1 MEFFD
6 NPKLTRRMG
15 NEYMHLINLELHEAA
30 NLIKSKEISPVE
42 ITKAY
47 LERIER
53 IDERF
58 NSFITL
64 TADSALEEARQAE
77 RDILDGR
84 YRSLL
89 HGVPLALKD
98 LYETQGIRTTA
109 GSRFFVDY
117 VPEKDG
123 EVVRRLKSCG
133 SVLLGKLNMHEI
145 ALGITNNNPHFGA
158 CRNPWDLQRSPGGS
172 SGGCAAAL
180 AGRLCLGSMGSDTGG
195 SIRIPAALCG
205 IVGLKPTFGRV
216 SLQGVIPLSWNLDH
230 AGPMARC
237 VGDVAILLQEVAGYD
252 PADAVSANLPVEN
265 YLESLD
271 KGVAGWRIGLAS
283 DEFFTNADKE
293 ILDTVDAAVH
303 VFSGLNARV
312 EQVEINNGKQAA
324 LANGLMT
331 TSDAAAFHRERLQTR
346 PQDFG
351 DDVLQRLQV
360 GAAYTSSEYILAR
373 RTQTLLRRQFELFF
387 EDFDLLITPTT
398 PIAAPLIVGLDA
410 VEQARILTRFTAPF
424 NLAGLPALSL
434 PCGFTEVGLPIGLQI
449 VGPYWEEGRVLRA
462 GYAYEQAAGRVGEY
476 KRLPD
481 LY

>member
-1 MEFFD
+1 MDVE
-6 NPKLTRRMG
+6 
-15 NEYMHLINLELHEAA
+15 NLELNEAA
-30 NLIKSKEISPVE
+30 SLIKSKEISPVE
-42 ITKAY
+42 ITEAF
-47 LERIER
+47 LGRIQQ
-53 IDERF
+53 IDGRL

-77 RDILDGR
+77 REILDGR
-84 YRSLL
+84 YRGLL
-89 HGVPLALKD
+89 HGIPLALKD

-158 CRNPWDLQRSPGGS
+158 CHNPWDLQRSPGGS
-172 SGGCAAAL
+172 SGGSAAAL
-180 AGRLCLGSMGSDTGG
+180 GGRLCLGSMGTDTGG

-230 AGPMARC
+230 AGPMGRC
-237 VGDVAILLQEVAGYD
+237 VRDVAILLQEVASYD
-252 PADAVSANLPVEN
+252 PADPNSVNVPIEN
-265 YLESLD
+265 YLEGME
-271 KGVAGWRIGLAS
+271 KVIPGWRIGLAS
-283 DEFFTNADKE
+283 DQFFTKADAE
-293 ILDTVDAAVH
+293 ILDAVETAVH
-303 VFSGLNARV
+303 VFTELNAQVERV
-312 EQVEINNGKQAA
+312 EIPEGYQAA

-331 TSDAAAFHRERLQTR
+331 TSDAAAFHQERLQSR

-351 DDVLQRLQV
+351 EDILQRLQM
-360 GAAYTSSEYILAR
+360 GAAYTSSEYIMAR

-387 EDFDLLITPTT
+387 EDYDLLITPTT
-398 PIAAPLIVGLDA
+398 PIAAPLIVGPDA

-434 PCGFTEVGLPIGLQI
+434 PCGFTEIGLPIGLQI
-449 VGPYWEEGRVLRA
+449 VGPYWGEGRVLRA
-462 GYAYEQAAGRVGEY
+462 GYAYEQAAGWVGEG

-481 LY
+481 LN